1 MKHHS
6 IVVALGASGRLDKN
20 ELHDKS
26 SQLTELQLLDSDG
39 QLNGG
44 LGMTLSELGARHVV
58 PSEIGVDLVLIAAG
72 VTAADTRISRSSEAQ
87 DSWTRELDL
96 YVPVSDPVLWS
107 KQKLHVERMLR
118 FLSGDRWRLYFRD
131 RPAAAKILVTTPPEL
146 IKPDFDCV
154 SLFSGG
160 MDSFVGAIDLLAARR
175 KPLFMSHYWDI
186 STSSQNICA
195 TRIGAV
201 YGDLGPRHVRA
212 RLGFANGIVDGV
224 DQETTTRARSFLFIA
239 LAALAASGL
248 GDVGLIVPENGLIA
262 LNVPLDPLRLGA
274 WSTRTTHPFYLA
286 RWQELLNGL
295 GIKATVTNPYRFKTK
310 GQMLKECANEKLV
323 KDFAHETISCSSI
336 AKARWRGLAPG
347 HCGHCTPCLI
357 RRAAMLDA
365 FGADQTGY
373 TLADLRAKPLDAR
386 ARQNEHIR
394 SFQLMGARLRNE
406 GDIERLLVHKPGP
419 LSDYS
424 GAEQTDYAAVF
435 RRGIE
440 EVGRL
445 LTGVVVRPG

>member
-1 MKHHS
+1 MRHHS
-6 IVVALGASGRLDKN
+6 IVVALGASGRLNKN
-20 ELHDKS
+20 ELHDQS
-26 SQLTELQLLDSDG
+26 SQLTELQLLDSKGRLD
-39 QLNGG
+39 GG
-44 LGMTLSELGARHVV
+44 LGMILHELGDRHVV
-58 PSEIGVDLVLIAAG
+58 PSEIGVDLLLLAAG

-87 DSWTRELDL
+87 DSWTREVDL
-96 YVPVSDPVLWS
+96 YVPVSDPGLWS

-118 FLSGDRWRLYFRD
+118 FLSGDRWRVYFRD
-131 RPAAAKILVTTPPEL
+131 RPAVAKILAKTPPEL
-146 IKPDFDCV
+146 MKPDFDCV

-160 MDSFVGAIDLLAARR
+160 MDSFVGAIDLLASGK
-175 KPLFMSHYWDI
+175 KPLFISHYWDI

-248 GDVGLIVPENGLIA
+248 DDVGLIVPENGLIA

-286 RWQELLNGL
+286 RWQELLGEL
-295 GIKATVTNPYRFKTK
+295 GIKATVANPYRFKTK
-310 GQMLKECANEKLV
+310 GQMLKECANQKLV
-323 KDFAHETISCSSI
+323 RDFAYETISCSSI
-336 AKARWRGLAPG
+336 AKARWRGRAPG

-357 RRAAMLDA
+357 RRAAMLEA
-365 FGADQTGY
+365 FGGDQTTY
-373 TLADLRAKPLDAR
+373 TLADLRAQPLNAR

-394 SFQLMGARLRNE
+394 SFQLMGARLHTE
-406 GDIERLLVHKPGP
+406 GDIEKLLVHKPGP
-419 LSDYS
+419 LTDYS
-424 GAEQTDYAAVF
+424 SAEQADYATVF
-435 RRGIE
+435 RDGIK

-445 LTGVVVRPG
+445 LVGVVVRPG

>member
-6 IVVALGASGRLDKN
+6 IVVALGAAGGLSKSD
-20 ELHDKS
+20 LHDQS
-26 SQLTELQLLDSDG
+26 SQLTELQLLDSA
-39 QLNGG
+39 GG
-44 LGMTLSELGARHVV
+44 LQLGFGTILDELGDRHVV
-58 PSEIGVDLVLIAAG
+58 PTEIGVDLLLLAAG
-72 VTAADTRISRSSEAQ
+72 VTAADTRISRTSEAQ
-87 DSWTRELDL
+87 DSWTREVDL
-96 YVPVSDPVLWS
+96 YVPVSDPALWS
-107 KQKLHVERMLR
+107 KQKPPIERMLR
-118 FLSGDRWRLYFRD
+118 FLSGDRWRVYFRE
-131 RPAAAKILVTTPPEL
+131 RPAAAKVLAKTPPEL
-146 IKPDFDCV
+146 MKPDFDCV

-160 MDSFVGAIDLLAARR
+160 MDSFVGAIDLLAAGK

-201 YGDLGPRHVRA
+201 YGELGPRHVRA

-224 DQETTTRARSFLFIA
+224 EQETTTRARSFLFIA

-248 GDVGLIVPENGLIA
+248 DDVGLIVPENGLIA

-286 RWQELLNGL
+286 RWQELLDAV
-295 GIKATVTNPYRFKTK
+295 GIKATVANPYRFKTK
-310 GQMLKECANEKLV
+310 GQMLKECANQKLV

-336 AKARWRGLAPG
+336 AKARWRGMAPG

-357 RRAAMLDA
+357 RRAAMLEA
-365 FGADQTGY
+365 FGADQTHY
-373 TLADLRAKPLDAR
+373 TLQDLRAKPLDAR

-394 SFQLMGARLRNE
+394 SFQLMGARLKGD
-406 GDIERLLVHKPGP
+406 GDIEKLLVHKPGP
-419 LSDYS
+419 LLDYS
-424 GAEQTDYAAVF
+424 GAEQADYAAVF

-445 LTGVVVRPG
+445 LNGVVVRPG